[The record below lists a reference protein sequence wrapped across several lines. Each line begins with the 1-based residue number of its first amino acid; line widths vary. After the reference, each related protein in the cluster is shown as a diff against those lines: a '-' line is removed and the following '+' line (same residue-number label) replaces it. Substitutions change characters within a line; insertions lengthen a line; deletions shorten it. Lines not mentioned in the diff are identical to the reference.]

1 MSKVFVFF
9 FEDFFHDTSSEISF
23 RHFSSAFPIHSHAFF
38 VQHLRKKREILF
50 LRETFRRKLAEICH
64 IVPTDGGDALRH
76 GKVNGF
82 LKAVQF
88 NLIFW
93 PVHLITT
100 FVGLINNVES

>member
-1 MSKVFVFF
+1 MSEVFLSSLSKL
-9 FEDFFHDTSSEISF
+9 FHDTSNEISF
-23 RHFSSAFPIHSHAFF
+23 QQFSSVFPTHSHAFF
-38 VQHLRKKREILF
+38 VQHQKKRKNRI
-50 LRETFRRKLAEICH
+50 LREKFHRKLDEICH
-64 IVPTDGGDALRH
+64 IVPSDGGDATRH

-93 PVHLITT
+93 PVRLITT